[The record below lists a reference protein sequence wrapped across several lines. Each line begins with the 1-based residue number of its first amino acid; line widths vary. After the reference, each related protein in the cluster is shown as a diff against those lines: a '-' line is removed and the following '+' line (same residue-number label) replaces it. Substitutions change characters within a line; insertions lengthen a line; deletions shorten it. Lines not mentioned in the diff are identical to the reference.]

1 MSNNPTNYIET
12 VELLNETTRE
22 YNASLTREKIL
33 ERKLQQANK
42 RLMRATNALNQIAEN
57 TKDVEN
63 WKIAREALRQ
73 ISEVKD

>member
-1 MSNNPTNYIET
+1 MGNNPTNYIET

-42 RLMRATNALNQIAEN
+42 RLMRATSALNQIAEN

>member
-1 MSNNPTNYIET
+1 MGNNPTNYIET

-42 RLMRATNALNQIAEN
+42 RLMRATNALNQVAEN

>member
-42 RLMRATNALNQIAEN
+42 RLMRATNALNQVAEN

>member
-1 MSNNPTNYIET
+1 MGNNPTNYIET